1 MTYNSMN
8 GFGHDSFQENLIS
21 IDRSVSW
28 RSLEKLRILVVDDN
42 ADDRELLALII
53 EQEGGEVVL
62 AASAN
67 EALDCC
73 QRVNI
78 NVLVSDICMPGEDG
92 YTLIKKIRELSLP
105 SQSQIPAIALS
116 SSLSETYRE
125 QALTAGFQKYLLKPV
140 DLDELIRAINELV
153 T

>member
-1 MTYNSMN
+1 MN